1 MGAQT
6 ERQHV
11 LVLGGTKEARQLAEA
26 LAAED
31 RFAVTYA
38 LHAPTGTVEAPKNCT
53 LRVGSFGEKDGLTA
67 FIEAQDVRVLV
78 NALHPHARVMQERIT
93 GLSDTLNIPTYGL
106 RRPLWTAQ
114 NGDQWRHF
122 SAVDDL
128 IGAVL
133 KASLGTLFC
142 AVGPQSMQ
150 AFAPLVEAAT
160 VYARRFDVSRGD
172 DDSAIRWVDARPH
185 PELDAEIEL
194 LKTLGIQAMVTK
206 NSGGER
212 PAKLDAA
219 RQLGLPVFLIDP
231 PGGPK
236 GGFDRWED
244 VRDAL
249 FANH

>member
-53 LRVGSFGEKDGLTA
+53 LRVGSFGGTDGLTA
-67 FIEAQDVRVLV
+67 FIEAQGVRVLV

-122 SAVDDL
+122 SVVDDL

-133 KASLGTLFC
+133 QAGLGTLFC

-172 DDSAIRWVDARPH
+172 HNSSIRWIDALPH
-185 PELDAEIEL
+185 PEPDAEIDL
-194 LKTLGIQAMVTK
+194 LKTLAIHTMITK

-249 FANH
+249 FVNH